1 MRIARFPGII
11 LATAAAVALVACG
24 KKEEPQQAAAPAPA
38 AKPEVVVKIGHVAP
52 LTGPIAHLGKDN
64 ENGARLAVEHANA
77 MGIEIGGNKL
87 KFELV
92 GEDDQ
97 ADPKT
102 GTVVA
107 QKLVDAKVAGV
118 VGHLNS
124 GTTIPASAIYNQAS
138 LPQISPSA
146 TNPKY
151 TQQGFNTAFRVM
163 ANDVQQGS
171 VVGTYAVKDLGAKTI
186 AIIDD
191 RTAYGQ
197 GLADEV
203 EKAAKAAG
211 AKVVAREFTND
222 KATDFKA
229 ILTKIKAKKP
239 DVIFHGGMDATGGP
253 MLKQLK
259 ELGIKAQFTTGD
271 GGCSPELIKLAGEAS
286 EGVICTQ
293 AGLPIDKLPNGQ
305 KFVEEFTK
313 KYGQI
318 QIYSPY
324 SYDAVMVLVDAMK
337 RAGSTEPAKFLPEV
351 GKTSLDGVTGKI
363 EFDEKGDIKNG
374 AITVF
379 KIAGGKLETV
389 KVEGGAAPAP
399 AAQAVQTGMSGMSG
413 MSGMQAKM

>member
-1 MRIARFPGII
+1 VFFIPQGDIDMIHCNRFTLSALTAGA
-11 LATAAAVALVACG
+11 LLAAAGA
-24 KKEEPQQAAAPAPA
+24 QAQ
-38 AKPEVVVKIGHVAP
+38 EVVKIAHA
-52 LTGPIAHLGKDN
+52 GPTSGGIAHIGKDT
-64 ENGARLAVEHANA
+64 ENGVRMAIEELNA
-77 MGIEIGGNKL
+77 QNLSIGGKPV

-92 GEDDQ
+92 AEDDGG
-97 ADPKT
+97 DPKQAT
-102 GTVVA
+102 AVA
-107 QKLVDAKVAGV
+107 QKLCDMKVAGV

-124 GTTIPASAIYNQAS
+124 GTTIPASAIYNQAG

-163 ANDVQQGS
+163 ANDIQQGS
-171 VVGTYAVKDLGAKTI
+171 VIGTYAAKDLGAKTI

-203 EKAAKAAG
+203 EKAAKANG

-222 KATDFKA
+222 KAIDFKA
-229 ILTKIKAKKP
+229 ILTKIKATKP
-239 DVIFHGGMDATGGP
+239 DVIFLGGMDAVGGP
-253 MLKQLK
+253 MLKQMK

-293 AGLPIDKLPNGQ
+293 AGLPADKLPNGQ
-305 KFVEEFTK
+305 KFLADFTS

-337 RAGSTEPAKFLPEV
+337 RANSVDPVKYLPEV
-351 GKTSLDGVTGKI
+351 GKTSYDGVTGKV

-379 KIAGGKLETV
+379 EIKDGKLVTL
-389 KVEGGAAPAP
+389 KSEGGAMAAAAP
-399 AAQAVQTGMSGMSG
+399 AAAPATE
-413 MSGMQAKM
+413 AKQ